1 MSDTIDARGAEQ
13 VLAALAR
20 GVLGEGY
27 TSDIPPRMVQTLGR
41 LPGEA
46 ERKQAFALM
55 RALGTRA
62 GALAFTGRRVPVSW
76 LSSTEAEALVAR
88 WKSSRVPLQRR
99 LATIATALS
108 LSALYGYPGP
118 EWERIGYQ
126 GPIGKPPRRA
136 GKLSPE
142 SITADEVIDCDVVI
156 VGSGPGGG
164 CVADYLA
171 REGLE
176 VVVLE
181 KGSYFAPNELHHL
194 EPQTTRDMYLYGM
207 TLATADQGCRIIAGS
222 TLGGGGVV
230 NYTTSFRT
238 PPNVLEEWARLTG
251 IDAFVSGE
259 IDQSLDEMSTRLNV
273 NTDSS
278 AAGARDALMEEGL
291 KKLGWHV
298 DMLPRAVKGCTQDE
312 QCGYCGFGCRVGAK
326 TSPTLLE
333 TAAAA
338 GARLITGANVSK
350 VIVSDGRAAGVEA
363 RCGDHRLTVKARA
376 VVVAAGSIETPALL
390 LRSGLRGQ
398 VGRNLHLHPG
408 TAAWGVFDEEVRIW
422 EGTLQARYS
431 TELRDRDGGYGP
443 IFETVPAHPGAGS
456 TAAIPWVSAADHR
469 RRMEGYRNLSFCA
482 VLPRDKTGGRVR
494 IARDGSPRVVY
505 KLGADDERRLSDG
518 VVAAAKVLEAAGA
531 REIYSSH
538 PSFISY
544 RPGNGGGH
552 DRWADATRRAGYTK
566 GAVTLFSYHQMSSC
580 RMGTDPSSS
589 AIGPE
594 NETHEVRDLF
604 VTDSSAFPTA
614 TGVNPMLSIY
624 GIAHRAA
631 QKIAARLA

>member
-1 MSDTIDARGAEQ
+1 MSDPVQVGSAEQ

-27 TSDIPPRMVQTLGR
+27 STEVPGRMVQTLGR

-62 GALAFTGRRVPVSW
+62 GALALTGRPVPVSW
-76 LSSTEAEALVAR
+76 MSATEAEALVVK
-88 WKSSRVPLQRR
+88 WKSSRTSLQRR

-126 GPIGKPPRRA
+126 GPIGKPSRRA
-136 GKLSPE
+136 AKLHPE
-142 SITADEVIDCDVVI
+142 SIDEDEVVDCDVVI

-171 REGLE
+171 RAGLE
-176 VVVLE
+176 VVILE
-181 KGSYFAPNELHHL
+181 KGRYFGPQELHHL
-194 EPQTTRDMYLYGM
+194 ESQATRDMYLYGM

-230 NYTTSFRT
+230 NYTTSFKT
-238 PPNVLEEWARLTG
+238 PPFVLEEWARLTG

-259 IDQSLDEMSTRLNV
+259 VEQSLDEMSARLNV

-278 AAGARDALMEEGL
+278 AAGRRDALMEEGL

-338 GARLITGANVSK
+338 GARMIIGANVSK
-350 VIVSDGRAAGVEA
+350 VIVLDGRAVGVEA
-363 RCGDHRLTVKARA
+363 SCGDHRLTVKARA
-376 VVVAAGSIETPALL
+376 VVVAAGSIESPALL

-398 VGRNLHLHPG
+398 VGHNLHLHPG
-408 TAAWGVFDEEVRIW
+408 TAAWGVFDEDVRIW

-469 RRMEGYRNLSFCA
+469 ERMNGYRNLSFCA
-482 VLPRDKTGGRVR
+482 VLPRDKTAGRVR

-505 KLGADDERRLSDG
+505 KLQDDDERRLADG
-518 VVAAAKVLEAAGA
+518 VVAAARVLEAAGA
-531 REIYSSH
+531 RSIYSSH
-538 PSFISY
+538 PSLISY
-544 RPGNGGGH
+544 TPGNQAAY
-552 DRWADATRRAGYTK
+552 DRWADDTRRAGYKK

-580 RMGTDPSSS
+580 RMGSNPATS
-589 AIGPE
+589 AIGPD
-594 NETHEVRDLF
+594 NETHEVSSLY